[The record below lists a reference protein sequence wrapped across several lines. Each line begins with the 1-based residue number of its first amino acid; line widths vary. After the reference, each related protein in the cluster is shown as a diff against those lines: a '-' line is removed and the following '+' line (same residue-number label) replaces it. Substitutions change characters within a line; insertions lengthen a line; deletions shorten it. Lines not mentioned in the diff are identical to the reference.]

1 MDHLAWKYTMTLRGQ
16 NQTLV
21 ASIIRHIKANGENLL
36 FVFKSGLQIHCVASI
51 CVWKKQMC
59 VKSLTFNYQN
69 KIKTT
74 HWLLLFPFQH
84 SECLFKP
91 LFYNF
96 NFGVKIVSTNPTEIL
111 FKNFPSLHLSF
122 EACDCF
128 PTLLNVLSSEK
139 YLIFNSA
146 TFNLSSEN
154 M

>member
-1 MDHLAWKYTMTLRGQ
+1 MDHLAWKYTMTQRGQ

-36 FVFKSGLQIHCVASI
+36 FVFNSGLQIHCVASI

-69 KIKTT
+69 KIKTPT
-74 HWLLLFPFQH
+74 DYYCFHFNILNGLFSRSFPISISEWKLFQQI
-84 SECLFKP
+84 LQ
-91 LFYNF
+91 NF
-96 NFGVKIVSTNPTEIL
+96 CSKM
-111 FKNFPSLHLSF
+111 FPSLHLSF

-146 TFNLSSEN
+146 TFNLSS
-154 M
+154 